1 MNEQA
6 THHSE
11 APANPASTS
20 MPTLIQTAV
29 RMASTAA
36 RLPAIATLDWCELAA
51 RTMSFLDP
59 GATAGV
65 LLAPIGDDGGVRG
78 FEAAGVARNESPDL
92 ATPSSPAIADVRWR
106 LESLPMLG
114 WRPDRHAENPR
125 LSGGRLSQIVPVG
138 WRETPSYSI
147 FGTLQPSEVF
157 VGVAAVEGGTRD
169 RRLGAWVALS
179 GARAP
184 VAGMADVFLAV
195 LDQVA
200 HAASHAI
207 GQRAPGRSLWI
218 TPKEQD
224 VLDRLILGYSV
235 REIAAELG
243 RSPHTMHDHVK
254 SLHRKLGASNRGD
267 LIARA
272 LGHHRAPPTP
282 SQPEKIPPLH
292 LTEVR
297 PYRAPAAVPPSGDPD

>member
-1 MNEQA
+1 MIDQA
-6 THHSE
+6 AHHSE
-11 APANPASTS
+11 TPADPASST

-51 RTMSFLDP
+51 RTMSLLDP

-65 LLAPIGDDGGVRG
+65 LLAPIGDDGVVRG
-78 FEAAGVARNESPDL
+78 FEAAGVARNESPDV
-92 ATPSSPAIADVRWR
+92 ATPSLPAIADLRWR
-106 LESLPMLG
+106 LESMPNLG
-114 WRPDRHAENPR
+114 WEPARHVENPR
-125 LSGGRLSQIVPVG
+125 LAGGRLSHIVPMG
-138 WRETPSYSI
+138 WRETPSYTI

-157 VGVAAVEGGTRD
+157 VGVATVGGARD

-195 LDQVA
+195 LAQVA

-272 LGHHRAPPTP
+272 LGHHRTPATPTEAA
-282 SQPEKIPPLH
+282 QIPPMQ

-297 PYRAPAAVPPSGDPD
+297 PYRASAAVPSAGTAG

>member
-1 MNEQA
+1 
-6 THHSE
+6 
-11 APANPASTS
+11 
-20 MPTLIQTAV
+20 
-29 RMASTAA
+29 
-36 RLPAIATLDWCELAA
+36 
-51 RTMSFLDP
+51 
-59 GATAGV
+59 
-65 LLAPIGDDGGVRG
+65 
-78 FEAAGVARNESPDL
+78 
-92 ATPSSPAIADVRWR
+92 
-106 LESLPMLG
+106 
-114 WRPDRHAENPR
+114 
-125 LSGGRLSQIVPVG
+125 VG
-138 WRETPSYSI
+138 WRETPSCTI

-157 VGVAAVEGGTRD
+157 VGVANVEGGARD

-179 GARAP
+179 GDRAP
-184 VAGMADVFLAV
+184 MAGMADVFFAV

-200 HAASHAI
+200 HMASHAI

-254 SLHRKLGASNRGD
+254 SLHRKLGATCRGD

-272 LGHHRAPPTP
+272 LGHHRTPATP
-282 SQPEKIPPLH
+282 SRAQNIPPLQ

-297 PYRAPAAVPPSGDPD
+297 PYRAPTAVPSAGAEG

>member
-1 MNEQA
+1 MA
-6 THHSE
+6 
-11 APANPASTS
+11 AG
-20 MPTLIQTAV
+20 TL
-29 RMASTAA
+29 S
-36 RLPAIATLDWCELAA
+36 L
-51 RTMSFLDP
+51 LDP

-65 LLAPIGDDGGVRG
+65 LLAPIGEDGVVRG
-78 FEAAGVARNESPDL
+78 FEAAGVARNESPDV
-92 ATPSSPAIADVRWR
+92 ATPSSPAIADLRWR
-106 LESLPMLG
+106 LESMPMLG

-125 LSGGRLSQIVPVG
+125 LSGGRLSQIVPLG

-157 VGVAAVEGGTRD
+157 VGVATVDGGPRD

-184 VAGMADVFLAV
+184 AAGMADVFLAV

-272 LGHHRAPPTP
+272 LGHHRTPSTP
-282 SQPEKIPPLH
+282 SQGTKIPPLH

-297 PYRAPAAVPPSGDPD
+297 LYRASAAAPSAGTAG